1 MKPFPRTLL
10 PLACTA
16 LLASAHAQTAPEG
29 ASPWSLALGPTHLA
43 FSTRADLYAG
53 APVPGAGVHASSA
66 NVLGVEIGYHF
77 TPHWMARLDIAAD
90 PVHTNL
96 TGTGDIAPLGKLTHG
111 KVGPAILTMNYT
123 PGMWGPIRPYIGGGM
138 TYMKVFSASSSAL
151 QNVKVDNAFGGALL
165 VGADWPLRD
174 GYSLALSVQ
183 KLYLKT
189 NAHGTVP
196 AMGGAPV
203 TASVRLDPLVTFF
216 GVRKQF

>member
-1 MKPFPRTLL
+1 MKPFSRALL
-10 PLACTA
+10 PLACVA
-16 LLASAHAQTAPEG
+16 LLGSAHAQTAPEG
-29 ASPWSLALGPTHLA
+29 ASPWSVAVGPVHLA
-43 FSTRADLYAG
+43 FSTKADLYAG
-53 APVPGAGVHASSA
+53 GPVPGAGVHASSD

-77 TPHWMARLDIAAD
+77 TPHWMARLDLAN
-90 PVHTNL
+90 PVRSNL
-96 TGTGDIAPLGKLTHG
+96 TGTGNLAPLGQLTQA

-138 TYMKVFSASSSAL
+138 VYMKVFSASSNAL
-151 QNVKVDNAFGGALL
+151 QNVKVDNAFGGAFL

-189 NAHGTVP
+189 NATGTVP

-203 TASVRLDPLVTFF
+203 TASVRLDPLVSFLSL
-216 GVRKQF
+216 RKQF